1 MGLVA
6 VFRRFEE
13 DLNKL
18 LLGLRDEAETRGN
31 DYWDEH
37 RRRNKLVKRN
47 KDRGRIGPRIR
58 MRNGNLTLYWVK
70 QIYTR
75 GDEPKLITEH
85 IKKGKRYAFRYPMS
99 VFTRIARDWELEIIE
114 EVEEDFASYRRRAKR
129 ITEARLALRKVA
141 EEHGYRP
148 EDIASVPSDSDDHA
162 DAD

>member
-1 MGLVA
+1 M
-6 VFRRFEE
+6 FRRFEE

-47 KDRGRIGPRIR
+47 KDRGRVGPRIR
-58 MRNGNLTLYWVK
+58 MRNGNLTIYWVK
-70 QIYTR
+70 QVYTR
-75 GDEPKLITEH
+75 GEQSKPITHH
-85 IKKGKRYAFRYPMS
+85 IKKGKRYAHRYPMGA
-99 VFTRIARDWELEIIE
+99 FTQMAQPWELEIIE

-141 EEHGYRP
+141 EEYGYRP
-148 EDIASVPSDSDDHA
+148 EDIAPVPSDSDDHA